1 LTELI
6 PLIEA
11 EFLYNPADKGMHC
24 HCPTILECQSGKLLA
39 VWYVYNVDEYRNA
52 TLALAS
58 KNLKDSI
65 WNTTKTISIDSK
77 YSLGNP
83 VLFQEPN
90 GRIHLMYVALRGTYW
105 NDAVLY
111 SIYSEDD
118 GETWTDPRLLWK
130 ELGMMVRHPPVFLK
144 SEVCLLPAYDE
155 CKKRSIILSSQPP
168 YSNWEISYQFKE
180 SDIIQS
186 TLIKTEEDDLI
197 MFFRPHSDPRFIWKS
212 QSCDQGNSWSTPDM
226 TSLPNPLSG
235 ISAISKNNAIAMI
248 YNHTHEHQRYPLSVS
263 LSKDGGTTWEEN
275 WTLDNV
281 PLEVSYPSF
290 ITGKDNTIHGVYTYN
305 RRMIKYVKLDQNI
318 FS

>member
-1 LTELI
+1 MTELI

-155 CKKRSIILSSQPP
+155 CKKRSII
-168 YSNWEISYQFKE
+168 
-180 SDIIQS
+180 
-186 TLIKTEEDDLI
+186 
-197 MFFRPHSDPRFIWKS
+197 
-212 QSCDQGNSWSTPDM
+212 
-226 TSLPNPLSG
+226 
-235 ISAISKNNAIAMI
+235 
-248 YNHTHEHQRYPLSVS
+248 
-263 LSKDGGTTWEEN
+263 
-275 WTLDNV
+275 
-281 PLEVSYPSF
+281 
-290 ITGKDNTIHGVYTYN
+290 
-305 RRMIKYVKLDQNI
+305 NI
-318 FS
+318 RCSRNI